1 MKIGQDKAAHFA
13 CAYVVA
19 DAVYRFTRDLPMALL
34 VGLAALVAKEWF
46 DKARGGVFDFWDLL
60 AGVVGLAYWL
70 ALHI

>member
-1 MKIGQDKAAHFA
+1 MNLGQDKFTHFFG
-13 CAYVVA
+13 AYVVA
-19 DAVYRFTRDLPMALL
+19 DTVFRFTRDHPMALL

-46 DKARGGVFDFWDLL
+46 DKARGGVFDLWDLL

>member
-1 MKIGQDKAAHFA
+1 MKIGQDKIAHFA

-19 DAVYRFTRDLPMALL
+19 DAVFRFTRDLPMALL
-34 VGLAALVAKEWF
+34 VGLAALVAKERF
-46 DKARGGVFDFWDLL
+46 DRSRGGIFDWWDLM